1 MSEWSYFFWGLISQ
15 PLLNCV
21 EGWQTAQF
29 KKKNL
34 YSIAISLKVQLI
46 AQIKELAYN

>member
-1 MSEWSYFFWGLISQ
+1 VVYLGI
-15 PLLNCV
+15 LNCV

>member
-1 MSEWSYFFWGLISQ
+1 MMKFPDRIVYLGI
-15 PLLNCV
+15 LNCV

-34 YSIAISLKVQLI
+34 YSIAISLTVQLI